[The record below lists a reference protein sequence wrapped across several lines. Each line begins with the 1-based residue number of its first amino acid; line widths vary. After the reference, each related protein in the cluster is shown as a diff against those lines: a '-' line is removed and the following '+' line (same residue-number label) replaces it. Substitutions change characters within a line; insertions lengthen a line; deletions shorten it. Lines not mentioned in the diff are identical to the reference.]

1 MVYASFFLVLKNTST
16 TITIRINNKISLQ
29 LKLRKLE
36 RARSPTILKPTS
48 DPNRKLL
55 LKRAIW
61 LSWFLRFLILN
72 LKDTTVIRADTMTKA
87 LINQKVTPAGPSLV
101 GLVVKSDST
110 KSTAV
115 IIRTADIA
123 TKYTVARFFIR
134 YNILSH
140 SWFL

>member
-1 MVYASFFLVLKNTST
+1 
-16 TITIRINNKISLQ
+16 
-29 LKLRKLE
+29 
-36 RARSPTILKPTS
+36 
-48 DPNRKLL
+48 
-55 LKRAIW
+55 
-61 LSWFLRFLILN
+61 LN